1 MAAATQPRAKKQR
14 LDQVMVERGLATG
27 RDRAR
32 ALVLAREVL
41 VDGQVALRPAAPIAE
56 DAVIEVKTP
65 PPFVSRGGE
74 KLAHALD
81 RSGID
86 PAGRRCLDVG
96 ASTGGFTDCLLQ
108 RGAAHVVAVDVAYG
122 EFAAKLRDDPRVTL
136 IERVNARSMEPL
148 DPPVDLLVMDV
159 SFISAATVLPAV
171 ARSVAPGGD
180 LLVLVKPQFEA
191 GREQVE
197 KGGVV
202 RDPIVHATCI
212 GHVALAAID
221 LGLRVSGVIR
231 SPLLGPAGNREF
243 FLWLRVPASGLPA
256 PTEGAA

>member
-1 MAAATQPRAKKQR
+1 MTATTPIRARKQR
-14 LDQVMVERGLATG
+14 LDQLLVERGLASG

-32 ALVLAREVL
+32 ALILAREVL
-41 VDGQVALRPAAPIAE
+41 VDGQVALRAAAPVAA
-56 DAVIEVKTP
+56 DAVIEVKTA

-81 RSGID
+81 ASGID
-86 PAGRRCLDVG
+86 PAGLRCLDVG

-122 EFAAKLRDDPRVTL
+122 EFAAKLRDDARVTL
-136 IERVNARSMEPL
+136 IERVNARSMEPI

-171 ARSVAPGGD
+171 ARSVRPGGH
-180 LLVLVKPQFEA
+180 LLILVKPQFEA
-191 GREQVE
+191 GREQVQ

-202 RDPIVHATCI
+202 HDPVVHAACI
-212 GHVALAAID
+212 GKVALAAID
-221 LGLRVSGVIR
+221 LGLRVAGVIR

-243 FLWLRVPASGLPA
+243 FLWLRVPASGA
-256 PTEGAA
+256 PGLERAS